1 MGNAGNNNRGRKGSL
16 SEEEMAQ
23 RFTEALKR
31 AADRA
36 PLGAPLDKA
45 GLAERRDL
53 IAEIAKAGPKRTT
66 PVKTAREFLAER
78 EAGVEPLDAIF
89 PRGDGWER

>member
-1 MGNAGNNNRGRKGSL
+1 MGNSGNNNRGRKGLL

-23 RFTEALKR
+23 RFTEALER

-36 PLGAPLDKA
+36 PLGAPLDEA
-45 GLAERRDL
+45 GLEKRRDL
-53 IAEIAKAGPKRTT
+53 IAKIAQKGPRKPTFTKA
-66 PVKTAREFLAER
+66 ADFIAER

-89 PRGDGWER
+89 PRDGGKGR